1 MNAEYIDLEIQ
12 YNDLIF
18 TPKIQDESVIMMFKY
33 VVRDVLKEI
42 YINKFSFISYPV
54 LKEEYR
60 KLFEEIL
67 SSARDL
73 FIDRLN
79 SKLQELKELLGKN
92 NIINYAGNR
101 FIINETMRKKL
112 IQLINQKN
120 IFLRIFGKLIYPFV
134 QSRDNRIKI

>member
-33 VVRDVLKEI
+33 MVRDVLKEI

-73 FIDRLN
+73 FMDRLN

-92 NIINYAGNR
+92 NVINYAGNR
-101 FIINETMRKKL
+101 FIINEVMRKKL

>member
-33 VVRDVLKEI
+33 MVRDVLKEI

-92 NIINYAGNR
+92 NVINYAGNR
-101 FIINETMRKKL
+101 FIINEIMRKKL

>member
-33 VVRDVLKEI
+33 MVRDVLKEI

-92 NIINYAGNR
+92 NVINYAGNR
-101 FIINETMRKKL
+101 FIINEVMRKKL

>member
-18 TPKIQDESVIMMFKY
+18 TSKIQDESVIMMFKY

>member
-1 MNAEYIDLEIQ
+1 
-12 YNDLIF
+12 
-18 TPKIQDESVIMMFKY
+18 
-33 VVRDVLKEI
+33 
-42 YINKFSFISYPV
+42 SFISYPV

-92 NIINYAGNR
+92 NVINYAGNR
-101 FIINETMRKKL
+101 FIINEVMRKKL